1 MSGPEHRHDEDRTG
15 NGIVNHGPENT
26 PDTDPERE
34 GERTQDALDGAED
47 ASGTTAPRA
56 GSGTRETG
64 AEGPDGDEAGSR
76 EPGGDEAG
84 SRASDGRASD
94 GGASDGRASDG
105 GASDDGELDCRG
117 PGADGPVPDG
127 SGARDA
133 GAGDSAGGEGAG
145 FGGGTLT
152 ELFAVGGASKGSGGP
167 GGPVGQGGSGGFGG
181 TGGFGGSGD
190 EDMDEIALRRLL
202 HGAVR
207 DLEPSDGTLDHLY
220 RAVPARRAR
229 RRQGVVGAAAAA
241 LLIGTAVPAFV
252 HVANSNGSVA
262 ANPAIAGHGEQA
274 QGGSGEEAGGEADG
288 GRTAGPAD
296 RQSEGS
302 EGEAGKSASPSKGSE
317 TGAGNDGTTGRDDPP
332 GSDAAVSKACSPDQ
346 LGIASAQAGAAGSD
360 GTVYGTFRIANVSGD
375 ACAVTSNGTVGF
387 QAAGAADPQKITVVQ
402 HTAGDPAGGLP
413 DPSTEPG
420 TVFLKPTMTYEVRFA
435 WVPSDTCPTTGGSP
449 SPTPTDGV
457 GSGGGGGSEG
467 TGSAPGTTD
476 VAAQFGSADEGP
488 ADGSVAVTHTP
499 ELGAPTAETTIANAC
514 AGTIYRTGVL
524 NAS

>member
-34 GERTQDALDGAED
+34 GERTQDALDGAEA

-64 AEGPDGDEAGSR
+64 AEGPDGDAAGSR
-76 EPGGDEAG
+76 EPGGDAAG
-84 SRASDGRASD
+84 SREPDGRASD
-94 GGASDGRASDG
+94 GG
-105 GASDDGELDCRG
+105 ELDRRG

-127 SGARDA
+127 AGARDA

-152 ELFAVGGASKGSGGP
+152 ELFAVGSEAGKGSGGP
-167 GGPVGQGGSGGFGG
+167 GGPGGQGGSGGTGGTGG

-207 DLEPSDGTLDHLY
+207 DLEPSDGTLDHLH

-262 ANPAIAGHGEQA
+262 AHPAIAGHGEQA

-317 TGAGNDGTTGRDDPP
+317 PGAGNDGTTGRDDPP

-467 TGSAPGTTD
+467 AGSAPGTTD

>member
-26 PDTDPERE
+26 PDTDPERD
-34 GERTQDALDGAED
+34 GERTQDAVDGAEA

-56 GSGTRETG
+56 GSGARGTG
-64 AEGPDGDEAGSR
+64 AGRPDGDDAGGR
-76 EPGGDEAG
+76 E
-84 SRASDGRASD
+84 
-94 GGASDGRASDG
+94 
-105 GASDDGELDCRG
+105 
-117 PGADGPVPDG
+117 PGADGP
-127 SGARDA
+127 GARDA
-133 GAGDSAGGEGAG
+133 GAGDSGGADDSAGGDGAG

-152 ELFAVGGASKGSGGP
+152 ELFAVGGGAGKGSGGP
-167 GGPVGQGGSGGFGG
+167 GSSGGPGEPGG
-181 TGGFGGSGD
+181 EG
-190 EDMDEIALRRLL
+190 MDEIALRSLL

-207 DLEPSDGTLDHLY
+207 DLEPSDGTLDHLH

-302 EGEAGKSASPSKGSE
+302 EGEAGNSASPSKGSE
-317 TGAGNDGTTGRDDPP
+317 PGAGSGGTTGRDDPP
-332 GSDAAVSKACSPDQ
+332 GSDTAVSKACSPDQ

-375 ACAVTSNGTVGF
+375 ACAVTGNGTVGF

-435 WVPSDTCPTTGGSP
+435 WVPSDTCPTIGGSP
-449 SPTPTDGV
+449 TPTPTDGV

-467 TGSAPGTTD
+467 TGSDPGTTD
-476 VAAQFGSADEGP
+476 VAAQFGSADESP
-488 ADGSVAVTHTP
+488 ADGSIAVTHTP
-499 ELGAPTAETTIANAC
+499 EMGAPTAETTIANAC

>member
-1 MSGPEHRHDEDRTG
+1 M
-15 NGIVNHGPENT
+15 NHGPENT

-34 GERTQDALDGAED
+34 GERTQDALDGAEA

-64 AEGPDGDEAGSR
+64 AEGPDGDAAGSR
-76 EPGGDEAG
+76 EPGGDAAG
-84 SRASDGRASD
+84 SREPDGGASD
-94 GGASDGRASDG
+94 GGASDG
-105 GASDDGELDCRG
+105 GELDRWG

-152 ELFAVGGASKGSGGP
+152 ELFAVGSEAGKGSGGP
-167 GGPVGQGGSGGFGG
+167 GGPGGQGGSGGSGGTGG

-207 DLEPSDGTLDHLY
+207 DLEPSDGTLDHLH

-262 ANPAIAGHGEQA
+262 AHPAIAGHGEQA

-317 TGAGNDGTTGRDDPP
+317 PGAGNDGTTGRDDPP

-467 TGSAPGTTD
+467 TGGAPGTTD

>member
-34 GERTQDALDGAED
+34 GERTQDALDGAEA

-64 AEGPDGDEAGSR
+64 AEGPDGDAAGSR
-76 EPGGDEAG
+76 EPGGDAAG
-84 SRASDGRASD
+84 SREPDGRASD
-94 GGASDGRASDG
+94 GGASDG
-105 GASDDGELDCRG
+105 GELDRWG

-133 GAGDSAGGEGAG
+133 GAGDSAGGEGPG

-152 ELFAVGGASKGSGGP
+152 ELFAVGSEAGKGSGGP
-167 GGPVGQGGSGGFGG
+167 GGQGGSGG

-207 DLEPSDGTLDHLY
+207 DLEPSDGTLDHLH

-262 ANPAIAGHGEQA
+262 AHPAIAGHGEQA

-317 TGAGNDGTTGRDDPP
+317 PGAGNDGTTGRDDPP

-467 TGSAPGTTD
+467 AGSAPGTTD

>member
-1 MSGPEHRHDEDRTG
+1 MSGPEYRHDEDRTG

-34 GERTQDALDGAED
+34 GERTQDALDGAEA

-64 AEGPDGDEAGSR
+64 AEGPDGDAAGSR
-76 EPGGDEAG
+76 EPGGDAAG
-84 SRASDGRASD
+84 SREPDGRASD
-94 GGASDGRASDG
+94 GG
-105 GASDDGELDCRG
+105 ELDRRG

-127 SGARDA
+127 AGARDA

-152 ELFAVGGASKGSGGP
+152 ELFAVGSEAGKGSGGP
-167 GGPVGQGGSGGFGG
+167 GGPGGQGGSGGTGGTGG

-207 DLEPSDGTLDHLY
+207 DLEPSDGTLDHLH

-262 ANPAIAGHGEQA
+262 AHPAIAGHGEQA

-317 TGAGNDGTTGRDDPP
+317 PGAGNDGTTGRDDPP

-467 TGSAPGTTD
+467 AGSAPGTTD

>member
-34 GERTQDALDGAED
+34 GERTQDALDGAEA

-64 AEGPDGDEAGSR
+64 AEGPDGDAAGSR
-76 EPGGDEAG
+76 EPDGDAAG
-84 SRASDGRASD
+84 SREPD
-94 GGASDGRASDG
+94 GGASDG
-105 GASDDGELDCRG
+105 GELDRRG

-152 ELFAVGGASKGSGGP
+152 ELFAVGSEAGKGSGGP
-167 GGPVGQGGSGGFGG
+167 GGPGGPGGQ
-181 TGGFGGSGD
+181 GGSGD

-207 DLEPSDGTLDHLY
+207 DLEPSDGTLDHLH

-262 ANPAIAGHGEQA
+262 AHPAIAGHGEQA

-317 TGAGNDGTTGRDDPP
+317 PGAGNDGTTGRDDPP

-467 TGSAPGTTD
+467 TVSAPGTTD

>member
-34 GERTQDALDGAED
+34 GERTQDALDGAEA

-64 AEGPDGDEAGSR
+64 AEGPDG
-76 EPGGDEAG
+76 GG
-84 SRASDGRASD
+84 
-94 GGASDGRASDG
+94 
-105 GASDDGELDCRG
+105 LDRRG

-133 GAGDSAGGEGAG
+133 GAGDSAGGEGAA

-152 ELFAVGGASKGSGGP
+152 ELFAVGGGAGNGSGGPGGP
-167 GGPVGQGGSGGFGG
+167 GGPVGQGGTGG

-207 DLEPSDGTLDHLY
+207 DLEPSDGTLDHLH

-262 ANPAIAGHGEQA
+262 AHPAIAGHGEQA

-317 TGAGNDGTTGRDDPP
+317 PGAGNDGTTGRDDPP

-467 TGSAPGTTD
+467 TGGAPGTTD

>member
-34 GERTQDALDGAED
+34 GERTQDALDGAEA

-64 AEGPDGDEAGSR
+64 AEGPDGDAAGSR
-76 EPGGDEAG
+76 EPGGDAAG
-84 SRASDGRASD
+84 SREPDGRASD
-94 GGASDGRASDG
+94 GG
-105 GASDDGELDCRG
+105 ELDRRG

-127 SGARDA
+127 AGARDA

-152 ELFAVGGASKGSGGP
+152 ELFAVGSEAGKGSGGP
-167 GGPVGQGGSGGFGG
+167 GGPGGQGGSGG

-202 HGAVR
+202 HGAVQ
-207 DLEPSDGTLDHLY
+207 DLEPSDGTLDHLH

-262 ANPAIAGHGEQA
+262 AHPAIAGHGEQA

-317 TGAGNDGTTGRDDPP
+317 PGAGNDGTTGRDDPP

>member
-26 PDTDPERE
+26 PNTDPEQDGE
-34 GERTQDALDGAED
+34 GTQDALDGAEA
-47 ASGTTAPRA
+47 ASGPTAPEA
-56 GSGTRETG
+56 GSG
-64 AEGPDGDEAGSR
+64 A
-76 EPGGDEAG
+76 
-84 SRASDGRASD
+84 
-94 GGASDGRASDG
+94 
-105 GASDDGELDCRG
+105 RG
-117 PGADGPVPDG
+117 PGADRPDG
-127 SGARDA
+127 GDPGRPDPGSPERGAQGPDGRDSGARDS
-133 GAGDSAGGEGAG
+133 GARDSDTGASDVRDAHLRDSADGDAAV

-152 ELFAVGGASKGSGGP
+152 ELFGGGSGAGKGFGAP
-167 GGPVGQGGSGGFGG
+167 GGPSSPGGPEEP
-181 TGGFGGSGD
+181 GD
-190 EDMDEIALRRLL
+190 GDMDEVTLRRLL

-207 DLEPSDGTLDHLY
+207 DLEPSDGTLDHLQ
-220 RAVPARRAR
+220 RAVPARRTR

-274 QGGSGEEAGGEADG
+274 QGGSGEDVGGEEDG
-288 GRTAGPAD
+288 GKSAGPANS
-296 RQSEGS
+296 QSEGS
-302 EGEAGKSASPSKGSE
+302 EGEAGNSASPSRGSDPDAG
-317 TGAGNDGTTGRDDPP
+317 TGGTTGRDDPP
-332 GSDAAVSKACSPDQ
+332 GSDTAVSKACSPDQ

-360 GTVYGTFRIANVSGD
+360 GTVYGTFRIANVSGN
-375 ACAVTSNGTVGF
+375 ACSVTSNGTVSF

-413 DPSTEPG
+413 DPSAEPG

-435 WVPSDTCPTTGGSP
+435 WVPSATCPTTGGSP

-457 GSGGGGGSEG
+457 GSGSGGGSEG
-467 TGSAPGTTD
+467 TGSEAGTTD
-476 VAAQFGSADEGP
+476 VAAQFGSGDEGP
-488 ADGSVAVTHTP
+488 ADGSIAVTHTP
-499 ELGAPTAETTIANAC
+499 EVGAPTAETTIANAC